1 MNSVQ
6 KSDISYNPLSGFV
19 LIYTVIDLEEE
30 IGNDVVLEKNDY
42 DLMIRRKTEHIQ
54 KLCQQTI
61 PKLLWFTTQK
71 KHNKQ
76 YQHELAPI
84 YTIRRK

>member
-30 IGNDVVLEKNDY
+30 IGNDVVLEKTT
-42 DLMIRRKTEHIQ
+42 MI
-54 KLCQQTI
+54 
-61 PKLLWFTTQK
+61 
-71 KHNKQ
+71 
-76 YQHELAPI
+76 
-84 YTIRRK
+84 